1 MSNKI
6 HRNEYLTNC
15 FVNYFISLKED
26 KNVLNYSQIYTAF
39 FSALGGLDEQYN
51 TADFVNKT
59 KEGFEL
65 IAKHLD
71 KIAQSMYKDERVNLG
86 IVDRRP
92 YVESLLSV
100 KDAARK
106 LGISEQAV
114 RKHIQNKK
122 LVAQMN
128 SRHNYTIT
136 PMALREFMSNRKKN
150 D

>member
-1 MSNKI
+1 MTTIYLIRHSKSIGINKVKKI
-6 HRNEYLTNC
+6 
-15 FVNYFISLKED
+15 
-26 KNVLNYSQIYTAF
+26 
-39 FSALGGLDEQYN
+39 N
-51 TADFVNKT
+51 TIQ
-59 KEGFEL
+59 EL
-65 IAKHLD
+65 
-71 KIAQSMYKDERVNLG
+71 ME
-86 IVDRRP
+86 
-92 YVESLLSV
+92 LSV